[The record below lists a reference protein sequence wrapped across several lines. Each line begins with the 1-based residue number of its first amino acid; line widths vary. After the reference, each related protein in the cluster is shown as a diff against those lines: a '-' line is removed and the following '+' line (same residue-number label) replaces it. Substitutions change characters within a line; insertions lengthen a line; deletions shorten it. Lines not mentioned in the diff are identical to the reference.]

1 MAGLISKLGI
11 GPMSEQIIE
20 AVFRCSEEQKEPLM
34 LIASKNQIDWDGGY
48 VNRWTT
54 KQYAN
59 YVQKMKKKYSG
70 AKVYLCRD
78 HCGPGF
84 KNNDLKDVYKTINA
98 DIKSGF
104 DLIHID
110 FCHYKGSKKGILK
123 ESQKAIEYIH
133 KKNPDILIEIGTDEN
148 KGDFLNNLSAIED
161 EMKFFNNVAPICFF
175 VVQTGSLIKEFNQV
189 GSFNKNFI
197 KKVRIIAD
205 KYNFKLKE
213 HNADYLNKKE
223 INERRNLVDALN
235 IAPQYGV
242 IQTNLTIQK
251 CLQYGIDFDDF
262 LEDSYKSRKWE
273 KWLYKNTADN
283 KFLCAVVA
291 GHYNFSSHAYKSIY
305 DKISKYENFRETIIQ
320 EMMKNFKIYLDNL

>member
-1 MAGLISKLGI
+1 MAKSISKLGI
-11 GPMSEQIIE
+11 GPMSEEVIE

-34 LIASKNQIDWDGGY
+34 LIASKNQIDWDKGY
-48 VNRWTT
+48 VNQWTT
-54 KQYAN
+54 KEYAN
-59 YVQKMKKKYSG
+59 YVQRMKNKYSG

-84 KNNDLKDVYKTINA
+84 KNSDLKDAYKTIDT
-98 DIKSGF
+98 DIENGF

-110 FCHYKGSKKGILK
+110 FCYYKGSKKEILK

-148 KGDFLNNLSAIED
+148 KGDFLDNLSAVED
-161 EMKFFNNVAPICFF
+161 EMKFFNNIAPICFF

-189 GSFNKNFI
+189 GSFNENFI
-197 KKVRIIAD
+197 KKVHIIAD
-205 KYNFKLKE
+205 KYDLKLKE
-213 HNADYLNKKE
+213 HNADYLNEKK
-223 INERRNLVDALN
+223 INKRKRLIDALN
-235 IAPQYGV
+235 VAPQYGV
-242 IQTNLTIQK
+242 IQTSLTIQK
-251 CLQYGIDFDDF
+251 CLQYGINFDDF

-273 KWLYKNTADN
+273 KWLYTNTADN

-291 GHYNFSSHAYKSIY
+291 GHYVFSNYAYKSLY

-320 EMMKNFKIYLDNL
+320 GIMKNFKIYLDNL